1 MLRLCKL
8 ELHALVVWGSNV
20 ARFQVH
26 GHQRKYQS
34 RVPARPEPDGDE
46 RPRRDVRDGSR
57 REQNPRQDGEEAAR
71 EAPEL
76 LLVGGQDGDHLEL
89 RPLHADSMSLPRM
102 GCLRRQGAD
111 SCGGCVVL
119 RGGERSIWAAWV
131 RADMPHTVQCDANC
145 RFRCTAPRAVRPPR
159 HGQKRRECV
168 QGVRGKSLAA

>member
-8 ELHALVVWGSNV
+8 GLHALVVCGSNV

-46 RPRRDVRDGSR
+46 RPRRDVRDGPR
-57 REQNPRQDGEEAAR
+57 GEQNPRQDGEEAAR

-89 RPLHADSMSLPRM
+89 RPLHADSMSLLRVW
-102 GCLRRQGAD
+102 CLRRQ
-111 SCGGCVVL
+111 
-119 RGGERSIWAAWV
+119 
-131 RADMPHTVQCDANC
+131 
-145 RFRCTAPRAVRPPR
+145 APIHA
-159 HGQKRRECV
+159 E
-168 QGVRGKSLAA
+168 GVW